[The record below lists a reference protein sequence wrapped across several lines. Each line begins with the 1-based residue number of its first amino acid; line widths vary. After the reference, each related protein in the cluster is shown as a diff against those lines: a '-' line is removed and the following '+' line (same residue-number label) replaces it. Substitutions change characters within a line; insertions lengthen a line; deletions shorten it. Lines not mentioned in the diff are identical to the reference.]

1 MKPVIKNSL
10 LMITM
15 IAALSACGGDDT
27 SKTSG
32 STTGTTSAGLTEAL
46 TVFAESWTG
55 TQMLANFHDMAV
67 ITGNNG
73 SCGGGGSASY
83 LTGLTTMNN
92 CVRRFPADNGYLGG
106 LTGIPVQVGTIK
118 SATLQNNGNIIVKD
132 GGSIGTTRYTINT
145 LSFSMTDDTSSTD
158 KEITQAING
167 RLGVTLTTGSIFSVG
182 SVSSSSTNNGNSL
195 NMTSSFIYA
204 RNAGNA
210 NQVVTSS
217 NLVINTDSSNM
228 SQRPASG
235 QYTVAVGTGGSTCVN
250 VGVQF
255 VSTTQVKL
263 TCSKTSESRVIN
275 WTDTDVKTAL
285 ALAIS

>member
-1 MKPVIKNSL
+1 MKPVSKNSL

-67 ITGNNG
+67 IAGNNG
-73 SCGGGGSASY
+73 SCGGGGSVSY
-83 LTGLTTMNN
+83 LTSLTTMNN
-92 CVRRFPADNGYLGG
+92 CIRRFPADNGYLGG
-106 LTGIPVQVGTIK
+106 LTGIPVQVGSIK
-118 SATLQNNGNIIVKD
+118 SATLQNNGDITVKD
-132 GGSIGTTRYTINT
+132 GSSIGTTRYTINT
-145 LSFSMTDDTSSTD
+145 INFSATDDTSTTG
-158 KEITQAING
+158 KEMTQVMNG
-167 RLGVTLTTGSIFSVG
+167 TLGISLTTGSSFSVG
-182 SVSSSSTNNGNSL
+182 SVSSISTNSGSSL
-195 NMTSSFIYA
+195 STTSGFTYT
-204 RNAGNA
+204 RNHGNA
-210 NQVVTSS
+210 NRVVTSS
-217 NLVINTDSSNM
+217 NLVVNADSTNM

-263 TCSKTSESRVIN
+263 TCSNTSESRVIN
-275 WTDTDVKTAL
+275 WTDADVKTAL